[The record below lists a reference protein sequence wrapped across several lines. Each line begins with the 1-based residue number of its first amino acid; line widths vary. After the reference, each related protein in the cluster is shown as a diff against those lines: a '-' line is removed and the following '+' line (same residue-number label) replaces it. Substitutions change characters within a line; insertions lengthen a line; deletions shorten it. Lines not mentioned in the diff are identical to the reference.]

1 MTTDN
6 DAPNDDS
13 GAGTQPEQEP
23 DHIKDLRAK
32 AKRASELETQL
43 AEYQRKDAF
52 RDAGIDPTDP
62 QQKYFMRGYDGELT
76 PEAIRTEAIQA
87 GYLTDPEAQQKGQEL
102 AGHDRM
108 DAAAAGTQG
117 QVPKD
122 PDLNA
127 MIANA
132 KDETEV
138 LKILAQH
145 RPELVAP
152 IE

>member
-6 DAPNDDS
+6 DAPNANSGDGNDD
-13 GAGTQPEQEP
+13 QQEP
-23 DHIKDLRAK
+23 EHIKDLRAK
-32 AKRASELETQL
+32 AKRASELETELEQFR
-43 AEYQRKDAF
+43 RKDAF
-52 RDAGIDPTDP
+52 RDAGIDPSNP
-62 QQKYFMRGYDGELT
+62 QQKYFMRGYEGELT
-76 PEAIRTEAIQA
+76 PEAIRNEAIQA
-87 GYLTDPEAQQKGQEL
+87 GYLTDPDADAKGQEL

-132 KDETEV
+132 KSETEV
-138 LKILAQH
+138 LQLLAQH
-145 RPELVAP
+145 RPEMVAP